1 MDHPTQPPLKVGH
14 LQRLGR
20 YAAVV
25 LLAVLAG
32 FLPTW
37 LTARTRANERDAAL
51 QALRLAQV
59 ENTLA
64 SAAIHARR
72 GDYETARV
80 AASAFYT
87 DLRAELD
94 RTPSVFA
101 ASAPGRVQAL
111 LDERDQMITL
121 LARADPASAERLA
134 DAYVIYRQATGTLP
148 PAGASR

>member
-1 MDHPTQPPLKVGH
+1 MDHPSQPPLKVAH
-14 LQRLGR
+14 LQRFGR

-25 LLAVLAG
+25 LLAALAG

-51 QALRLAQV
+51 QALRLAQI

-72 GDYETARV
+72 GDYEAARV

-94 RTPSVFA
+94 RTPSVFT
-101 ASAPGRVQAL
+101 ASERDRVQPL
-111 LDERDQMITL
+111 LGERDQMITL
-121 LARADPASAERLA
+121 LARADPAVAERLA
-134 DAYVIYRQATGTLP
+134 DAYVAYRQATGTLP
-148 PAGASR
+148 PTGPSR